1 MPSQCTPTTLLLCP
15 LSSCLSPLPP
25 VFLCLYL
32 PIDLCPRPG
41 VSYAEVDWWASV
53 CCVKLFIR
61 GCGDVFGVAVALLPV
76 AEQRP
81 VQLQVAPR
89 PEADAAFELETSW
102 RRLQA
107 LYDTWMNSEN
117 PGILQRKCSILE
129 AVAFFYFNCSKFV
142 QASAVLFL
150 TADWIK

>member
-1 MPSQCTPTTLLLCP
+1 M
-15 LSSCLSPLPP
+15 
-25 VFLCLYL
+25 
-32 PIDLCPRPG
+32 
-41 VSYAEVDWWASV
+41 
-53 CCVKLFIR
+53 
-61 GCGDVFGVAVALLPV
+61 FGVAVALLPV
-76 AEQRP
+76 AVQRP

-129 AVAFFYFNCSKFV
+129 AVAFFILIVLSLPKLQLC
-142 QASAVLFL
+142 LFL
-150 TADWIK
+150 IAD